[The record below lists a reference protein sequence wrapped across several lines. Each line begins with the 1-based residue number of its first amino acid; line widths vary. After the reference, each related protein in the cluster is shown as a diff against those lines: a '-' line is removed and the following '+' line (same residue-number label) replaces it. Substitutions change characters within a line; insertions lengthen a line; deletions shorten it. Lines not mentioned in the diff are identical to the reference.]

1 MAVLR
6 AEEVVCREH
15 EDARLGLRLRG
26 QRDVDSH
33 LVAVEVGVER
43 GAAQGM
49 QLERTALD
57 QHGLE
62 RLNAQAVERRCAVE
76 HDRMILDDDL
86 ERVPDLG
93 ALLVDHLLGG
103 LDVVGNTVLDELFHN
118 ERAEELDGHFL
129 RHAALIELQ
138 IRADDD
144 NASAGVVDTLAEQVL
159 TEAALLALEHIRQG
173 LERAGVGAGDGTAAA
188 AVVDQGV
195 NSFLQHALLVA
206 DDDVRRV
213 ELHEAL
219 EAVVAVDD
227 AAIQVV
233 EVGRGKTAAVELD
246 HGAKLGRDD
255 RQNVNDHPLRTVAA
269 AVECLDD
276 LQALDDLRLLLAA
289 GLLELG
295 AQLLG
300 ELGAVDLLQELLD
313 GLGAHAGLEIVL
325 ILLAHVAVLFFG
337 QDLAALQRRHAG
349 VGDDIR
355 TEIQHLFQ
363 HARGQIQDQAH
374 ARRDALE
381 VPDVAHGRGQLD
393 MAHALAA
400 NLCARDFDAAA
411 VADLTL
417 VADLLILAA
426 VALPVLRGAKD
437 ALAEQAVALG
447 LEGAV
452 VDGLGLFDL
461 AVRPFTDHLR
471 RSDADFDRVKRC
483 VTHFLYA
490 PPFLSLPDRRRQSR
504 R

>member
-1 MAVLR
+1 M
-6 AEEVVCREH
+6 
-15 EDARLGLRLRG
+15 
-26 QRDVDSH
+26 
-33 LVAVEVGVER
+33 
-43 GAAQGM
+43 
-49 QLERTALD
+49 
-57 QHGLE
+57 
-62 RLNAQAVERRCAVE
+62 
-76 HDRMILDDDL
+76 
-86 ERVPDLG
+86 
-93 ALLVDHLLGG
+93 LLA
-103 LDVVGNTVLDELFHN
+103 TPSSTSFFHN

-313 GLGAHAGLEIVL
+313 GLGAHAASKSSSYFSRMSRYSFSDRIW
-325 ILLAHVAVLFFG
+325 
-337 QDLAALQRRHAG
+337 QRCSG
-349 VGDDIR
+349 VMPGSVTIYAPKYSTFSSTRGVRSRIR
-355 TEIQHLFQ
+355 PM
-363 HARGQIQDQAH
+363 
-374 ARRDALE
+374 RDGMPFE

-426 VALPVLRGAKD
+426 VALPVLRGSEN
-437 ALAEQAVALG
+437 ALAEQAVTLG
-447 LEGAV
+447 LECAV
-452 VDGLGLFDL
+452 VDGLGLFHFAGGPGKDHFRGGNADL
-461 AVRPFTDHLR
+461 NCIKRGVAHVLFLLLIRIVRVVIV
-471 RSDADFDRVKRC
+471 A
-483 VTHFLYA
+483 
-490 PPFLSLPDRRRQSR
+490 
-504 R
+504 